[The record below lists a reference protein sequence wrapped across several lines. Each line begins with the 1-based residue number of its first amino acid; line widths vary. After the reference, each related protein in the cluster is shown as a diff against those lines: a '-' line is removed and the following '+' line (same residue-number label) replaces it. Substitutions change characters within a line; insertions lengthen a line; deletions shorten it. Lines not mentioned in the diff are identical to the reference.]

1 MGFSGYTVLTIGLE
15 TSLVGYACELKL
27 IPVRLCSYDG
37 NSALP
42 VFLVNFSESAS

>member
-1 MGFSGYTVLTIGLE
+1 MGFSGYTVLTIGLG
-15 TSLVGYACELKL
+15 TSLGFACELKL

-42 VFLVNFSESAS
+42 VFLVIFSESAS